1 MDTRI
6 DEKDSPAEKLR
17 NAFVALLLGLVF
29 IWVIGA

>member
-6 DEKDSPAEKLR
+6 YESDSPGEKLR

-29 IWVIGA
+29 IWVIA